1 MSDSQIIYIDNNQD
15 LAQAAEHWLTV
26 DRIALDSEFMRVDTF
41 YPILALI
48 QINDGSNLYLI
59 DPLKIS
65 DWQGLKDVFSNQNI
79 LKILHSPS
87 EDIDVFFYA
96 LGVVPSP
103 MFDTQLAASIASLGG
118 IMSYQKLVKL
128 LLDVDLDKGET
139 RSDWLKRPLTDGQL
153 HYAAEDVNYLLDMT
167 DLLTEKLNALGRL
180 EWLNNDCAQVLID
193 WQANQTKGY
202 NLERIKKAWM
212 LKHHQLNVL
221 NQLIIWRE
229 SRCKEVN
236 IPRGHLIKDDILMEL
251 ATRLPQSIEQL
262 SNFKGLRH
270 NTLRKEGKSIIALIQ
285 SCKDMDEALWPA
297 RMNRPLSQTA
307 SDWFK
312 KMRVTVNS
320 VAEQLNVPPE
330 LLARKKNLEALLRQG
345 FPNGP
350 FDLPLSLQGWRQTVI
365 GEPLLGT
372 LKKLSGK

>member
-1 MSDSQIIYIDNNQD
+1 MSDSKIIYIDNNQN
-15 LAQAAEHWLTV
+15 LAKAAEHWLTL

-41 YPILALI
+41 YPKLALI

-59 DPLKIS
+59 DPLNIS
-65 DWQGLKDVFSNQNI
+65 DWQGLKDVFSNQAI

-139 RSDWLKRPLTDGQL
+139 RSDWLKRPLTDSQL

-167 DLLTEKLNALGRL
+167 DTLTEKLNTLGRL
-180 EWLNNDCAQVLID
+180 EWLSDDCAQVLID
-193 WQANQTKGY
+193 WQASQAKGY
-202 NLERIKKAWM
+202 SLERLKKAWM

-262 SNFKGLRH
+262 STFKGLRH
-270 NTLRKEGKSIIALIQ
+270 NTLRKEGKSIIDLIQ
-285 SCKDMDEALWPA
+285 SCKDMDQALWPE

-307 SDWFK
+307 SDWLK

-330 LLARKKNLEALLRQG
+330 LLARKKNLEFLLRQG

-350 FDLPLSLQGWRQTVI
+350 FDLPLSLKGWRTTII
-365 GEPLLGT
+365 GEPLVAT